1 MDGINELFL
10 RLKKIRDQL
19 ETLRSVRKGTRERR
33 DQKYRQMDASEAAF
47 TRVWRGQYTEA
58 ERNSDSGREYK
69 AASVRR
75 YMDVWEEILKFDKH
89 LVQLDNQIN
98 AEEARLREAQL
109 ALWDEQDLKKSL
121 MLGNPGSNW

>member
-19 ETLRSVRKGTRERR
+19 ETLRSVQKGTRERR

-58 ERNSDSGREYK
+58 ERNSDAGREYK

-89 LVQLDNQIN
+89 LMQLDNQIN

-121 MLGNPGSNW
+121 MLGISGSN